1 MCKFASVFFNL
12 IKMRKLFTNVVCAVS
27 LLAVSVPVGANA
39 VESVRQDADVVFNN
53 VARISALPVRAAQ
66 K

>member
-1 MCKFASVFFNL
+1 M
-12 IKMRKLFTNVVCAVS
+12 CAVS

-66 K
+66 KQAVCL